1 MQYFIPLEAVITRW
15 PKGNGYSH
23 QQYSGICSVSNM
35 FSWYKGTQ
43 NMPKQMNHQKPEPLI
58 QGSLDPCFCVLYA
71 KFWSSSVAAEI
82 RPGKVFF
89 QSSHVQFW
97 WTCSNCSLSIS
108 MKQSDHCSLICG
120 IIFTQ
125 KVAAHWI
132 FSHFWAIVHEAW
144 RGLCRKI

>member
-1 MQYFIPLEAVITRW
+1 MQYFIPLEAVITSW

-71 KFWSSSVAAEI
+71 KF
-82 RPGKVFF
+82 
-89 QSSHVQFW
+89 
-97 WTCSNCSLSIS
+97 
-108 MKQSDHCSLICG
+108 
-120 IIFTQ
+120 
-125 KVAAHWI
+125 
-132 FSHFWAIVHEAW
+132 
-144 RGLCRKI
+144 